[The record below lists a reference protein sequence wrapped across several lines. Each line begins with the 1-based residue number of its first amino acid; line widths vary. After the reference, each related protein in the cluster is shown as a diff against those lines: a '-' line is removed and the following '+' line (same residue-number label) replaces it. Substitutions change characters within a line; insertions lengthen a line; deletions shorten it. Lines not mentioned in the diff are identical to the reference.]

1 MAFDI
6 KTNSVTLTLPSVT
19 TLNINAPVVNVYVT
33 TPEGES
39 AEAEAKAKQELSQG
53 IGRLEDLSKPHDAQ
67 S

>member
-6 KTNSVTLTLPSVT
+6 KTNSLNLTLPGVT

-39 AEAEAKAKQELSQG
+39 AETEAKAKQGIQVEIDRLKGLSEPTNG
-53 IGRLEDLSKPHDAQ
+53 
-67 S
+67 

>member
-6 KTNSVTLTLPSVT
+6 KTNSLNLSLPNVT

-39 AEAEAKAKQELSQG
+39 ADAEAEAKHDLSLG
-53 IGRLEDLSKPHDAQ
+53 IDRLEDLATPEAQ